1 PIFLSYNPLI
11 EDMYNYKLAKQLN
24 QLVPP
29 LAVIISGNYA
39 TPKTPGDN
47 AALRVVSRIV
57 RDWQLGWLLRY
68 QSGALLPVPSSTK
81 QLENQLLRSGGFNG
95 APQNND
101 NRVPGVNP
109 LAVDPNC
116 HCFNPQTTVALNPA
130 AWKDPGTGQWGA
142 SAPFSSNYRW
152 QRQPS
157 EAMSFAR

>member
-1 PIFLSYNPLI
+1 
-11 EDMYNYKLAKQLN
+11 MYNYRLAKQLS

-29 LAVIISGNYA
+29 LAVLISGNYA

-68 QSGALLPVPSSTK
+68 QSGALLPVPSSTN

-130 AWKDPGTGQWGA
+130 AWKDPGTGHWGA
-142 SAPFSSNYRW
+142 SAPFFSNYRLAKAAF
-152 QRQPS
+152 RGDEFRLKLPL
-157 EAMSFAR
+157 R